1 MSRRDLLAIDFE
13 GVLKY
18 FRVQLPKK
26 YKTEDA
32 ARELLQIAVSMKV
45 SFLSFS
51 YNASD
56 SESIPFWK
64 ILLFIAIIDSRQIYT
79 RLLRSFLYG
88 CG

>member
-45 SFLSFS
+45 SFVLLS
-51 YNASD
+51 YNAS
-56 SESIPFWK
+56 E
-64 ILLFIAIIDSRQIYT
+64 
-79 RLLRSFLYG
+79 SFLCRSYYT
-88 CG
+88 